1 MGIPDK
7 FRNVAQQVADDPHL
21 DPSIVEESD
30 EGGEGGEGMSDE
42 ELDASL
48 DAEGEDDGEGQGEGE
63 GDDDLGEGERQRD
76 QRRRPA
82 DPSVDDLRRDNGRLR
97 AELER
102 LRQQANADSQR
113 TQAETIASLQ
123 RQIEEL
129 RAQRAA
135 PEPPKQPQRL
145 LSDEEVDLV
154 GGEETARLIER
165 VADQVAERRF
175 QEASKPFS
183 ARMDT
188 LQNLTAA
195 TEEES
200 FVASVR
206 QAYPNLDALRGDEEW
221 KAFAISSPPGV
232 FGKTYA
238 DIMVEAHGKRQR
250 EGVLAVL
257 QTYEAHRQARGL
269 GRSPQ
274 RGLRPSGN
282 AQQPQQQAPRLRLG
296 DFAQPSKSGVSSP
309 GQTRSRPPNEDDV
322 ARWNEQLQR
331 GQITHSVFRRRM
343 AQLNG

>member
-7 FRNVAQQVADDPHL
+7 FRDVAQQVADEPHL
-21 DPSIVEESD
+21 DPSIAEEGD
-30 EGGEGGEGMSDE
+30 EGEEGMTDE
-42 ELDASL
+42 ELDASV
-48 DAEGEDDGEGQGEGE
+48 DAEADGEGEGQGED
-63 GDDDLGEGERQRD
+63 DDDLGEGERQRD

-135 PEPPKQPQRL
+135 PEAVRQPDRL

-154 GGEETARLIER
+154 GGEETAKLIER
-165 VADQVAERRF
+165 LADRVAERRF
-175 QEASKPFS
+175 HEASKPFTL
-183 ARMDT
+183 RMDAI
-188 LQNLTAA
+188 QNVAAA
-195 TEEES
+195 TEEEA
-200 FVASVR
+200 FIASVR
-206 QAYPNLDALRGDEEW
+206 QAYPNLDALRSDQDW
-221 KAFAISSPPGV
+221 KSFALTNPPGV
-232 FGKTYA
+232 YGKTYR
-238 DIMVEAHGKRQR
+238 DIMIEAHSMRQR
-250 EGVLAVL
+250 DGVLAVL
-257 QTYEAHRQARGL
+257 QTYEANRQARGL
-269 GRSPQ
+269 DRSQQ
-274 RGLRPSGN
+274 RGRQSSGN
-282 AQQPQQQAPRLRLG
+282 VQQPQQQASRLRLG

-309 GQTRSRPPNEDDV
+309 GQSRSRAPNEDDV

-331 GQITHSVFRRRM
+331 GQITHNVFRKRM